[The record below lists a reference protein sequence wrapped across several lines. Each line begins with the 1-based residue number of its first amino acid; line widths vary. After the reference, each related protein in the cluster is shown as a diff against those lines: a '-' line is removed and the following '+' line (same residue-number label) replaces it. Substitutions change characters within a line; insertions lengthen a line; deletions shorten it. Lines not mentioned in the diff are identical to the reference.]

1 MEPRMPNTTNDLVEI
16 EISALSV
23 ICGGGD
29 INWKNAA
36 AQCGIWGAAGAGGAL
51 VTGAAAPAAGAAGLI
66 GCAAGAGSSIASDLL
81 SK

>member
-1 MEPRMPNTTNDLVEI
+1 MNANC
-16 EISALSV
+16 EISLHDLDRV
-23 ICGGGD
+23 IGGAD

-66 GCAAGAGSSIASDLL
+66 GCAAGAGSSIVSDMLA
-81 SK
+81 K

>member
-1 MEPRMPNTTNDLVEI
+1 MTTALT
-16 EISALSV
+16 EISLDALDNV
-23 ICGGGD
+23 TGGAD

>member
-1 MEPRMPNTTNDLVEI
+1 MTT
-16 EISALSV
+16 ALETLSLETLDRV
-23 ICGGGD
+23 TGGGD

>member
-1 MEPRMPNTTNDLVEI
+1 MNNTTNTLP
-16 EISALSV
+16 EISITALSAV
-23 ICGGGD
+23 TGGGD

>member
-1 MEPRMPNTTNDLVEI
+1 MTNTTNQLS
-16 EISALSV
+16 EISITALSV
-23 ICGGGD
+23 VTGGGSV
-29 INWKNAA
+29 NWKNAA